1 MMNPISNNQTQHT
14 KNQWRKVIA
23 IAGCVF
29 SLAMILVG
37 CGDADESGEPKVTAD
52 NFQLVYDTKG
62 TPIAGAEQFI
72 GVNERIRGAN
82 LSANRVQSLK
92 YTSGDVKTLVSG
104 RQTFTGK
111 GAYVK
116 SKKLRITE
124 YFRPEGSRVVQVVV
138 SLGSPFAL
146 KRPESAQSGA
156 FEPAP
161 VLQDNIHNSYWPFGF
176 TYESK
181 MSGDSSIV
189 IDLQPATQFKELVSL
204 PRLSRNK
211 PAVLT
216 LLYYVNEGV
225 TIESFSYGGYAPKYT
240 FSIEVPKGR

>member
-1 MMNPISNNQTQHT
+1 MMLLTGCDDANDTGED
-14 KNQWRKVIA
+14 KA
-23 IAGCVF
+23 IA
-29 SLAMILVG
+29 
-37 CGDADESGEPKVTAD
+37 AD

-62 TPIAGAEQFI
+62 TPVPEAEQFI
-72 GVNERIRGAN
+72 AVSERIREVN
-82 LSANRVQSLK
+82 LSANRVQGLK
-92 YTSGDVKTLVSG
+92 YTSGDVKTLISG

-111 GAYVK
+111 GAYVP

-124 YFRPEGSRVVQVVV
+124 YFKPEGSRVIQVVV
-138 SLGSPFAL
+138 SLDSPFAL
-146 KRPESAQSGA
+146 KRPESAQSDA

-161 VLQDNIHNSYWPFGF
+161 VLQDNIHNSYWPFG
-176 TYESK
+176 YIYSSQ

-189 IDLQPATQFKELVSL
+189 IDLQPTAQFKELTSL

-211 PAVLT
+211 PAKLT